1 MKIEGEPSRRF
12 KVFRTD
18 IDDNPY
24 ECLAEYDTIEQVQA
38 HRWRRRTTATRSG
51 SERGL

>member
-24 ECLAEYDTIEQVQA
+24 ECLAEYGTIEQVQA
-38 HRWRRRTTATRSG
+38 HRWRLDYATRSG